1 MTYAE
6 SVEYLLALLSD
17 ARGPRLGLERIRSL
31 LGRLGQPQRSF
42 RAVHV
47 AGTNGKGSTAAMIEA
62 GLRAAG
68 HSTGLYTS
76 PHLARFNE
84 RVRINGRDIHD
95 EGFAAAVEEVR
106 QANEWLVAREG
117 RHGHASFFESV
128 TATAFC
134 ALRRE
139 SIDWGVVEVGLG
151 GRLDAT
157 NVLQPQLCVVTP
169 IDFDH
174 EEFLGKA
181 RASIATEKAGILKP
195 GAKVVL
201 APQHSDAELA
211 LTSRAEEVGA
221 PMVRVGRDWRAENI
235 TEVDGYYRFEA
246 TKMPSSNS
254 PRTRVVVELSLAGE
268 HQVVNALTA
277 AAALDALGVEAA
289 AISRGIKQ
297 TRWPGRI
304 EQLSG
309 EPPILLDSAHNA
321 GGARALAKFLQRHKS
336 GRPIHL
342 IYGASRD
349 KPVDEVAGILFPLA
363 RRVTLTRAQVKRS
376 LRPQTLL
383 SIADHHHDRI
393 DLTPTLEAALAKAQA
408 NASADG
414 LIVVT
419 GSVFLVGEARELL
432 RVAIKKGQ
440 TGRKEMSLIA

>member
-17 ARGPRLGLERIRSL
+17 ARGPRLGLERIRRL
-31 LGRLGQPQRSF
+31 LRRLGEPQRSF
-42 RAVHV
+42 QAVHV
-47 AGTNGKGSTAAMIEA
+47 AGTNGKGSTAAMMEA

-84 RVRINGRDIHD
+84 RIRINDRDIRD

-134 ALRRE
+134 AFRRE

-174 EEFLGKA
+174 EGFLGKA
-181 RASIATEKAGILKP
+181 RASIAAEKAGILKP
-195 GAKVVL
+195 GAKVVV
-201 APQHSDAELA
+201 APQRPDVESVLGTRASELGVA
-211 LTSRAEEVGA
+211 
-221 PMVRVGRDWRAENI
+221 MVRVGHDWRAENT
-235 TEVDGYYRFEA
+235 TEADGYYRFKA
-246 TKMPSSNS
+246 RGVSADNS
-254 PRTRVVVELSLAGE
+254 DGKSVEVELPLAGE

-277 AAALDALGVEAA
+277 IAALDALGVEAA

-297 TRWPGRI
+297 TRWPGRLD
-304 EQLSG
+304 QLSG
-309 EPPILLDSAHNA
+309 KPPILLDSAHNA
-321 GGARALAKFLQRHKS
+321 GGARALAKFLRRHKS
-336 GRPIHL
+336 GQPIHL

-383 SIADHHHDRI
+383 RIADHHHDRI
-393 DLTPTLEAALAKAQA
+393 DLTPTLEAALANAQA
-408 NASADG
+408 TTSADG

-432 RVAIKKGQ
+432 RVAIEKGQ

>member
-17 ARGPRLGLERIRSL
+17 ARGPRLGLERIRRL
-31 LGRLGQPQRSF
+31 LRRLGQPQRSF

-47 AGTNGKGSTAAMIEA
+47 AGTNGKGSTAAMMEA

-84 RVRINGRDIHD
+84 RIRINGQDIRD

-134 ALRRE
+134 AFRRE

-157 NVLQPQLCVVTP
+157 NVLQPKLCVVTP

-174 EEFLGKA
+174 EGFLGKA
-181 RASIATEKAGILKP
+181 RPSIAAEKAGILKP
-195 GAKVVL
+195 RAKVVV
-201 APQHSDAELA
+201 APQHPDVESVLGTRASELGVA
-211 LTSRAEEVGA
+211 
-221 PMVRVGRDWRAENI
+221 MVRVGHDWRAENT
-235 TEVDGYYRFEA
+235 TEADGYYRFKA
-246 TKMPSSNS
+246 RGVSAGNS
-254 PRTRVVVELSLAGE
+254 DGKSVEVELPLAGE

-277 AAALDALGVEAA
+277 VAALDALGVEAA

-297 TRWPGRI
+297 TRWPGRL

-309 EPPILLDSAHNA
+309 KPPVLLDSAHNA
-321 GGARALAKFLQRHKS
+321 SGAQALAKFLLRHKS

-432 RVAIKKGQ
+432 RVAIEKGQ
-440 TGRKEMSLIA
+440 TRREETSLIA

>member
-1 MTYAE
+1 MSYAD
-6 SVEYLLALLSD
+6 SVEYLLALLHA
-17 ARGPRLGLERIRSL
+17 ARGPRLGLERIRCL
-31 LGRLGQPQRSF
+31 LAELGEPQRSF

-62 GLRAAG
+62 GLRSAG

-76 PHLARFNE
+76 PHLTRFNE
-84 RVRINGRDIHD
+84 RIRISTRDIPD
-95 EGFAAAVEEVR
+95 AGFAAAVEEVR
-106 QANEWLVAREG
+106 RANEWLAAREG
-117 RHGHASFFESV
+117 PHGHASLFESV

-134 ALRRE
+134 AFRRQ
-139 SIDWGVVEVGLG
+139 SISWGVVEVGLG

-157 NVLQPQLCVVTP
+157 NVLQPELCVVTP

-174 EEFLGKA
+174 EGFLGKA

-195 GAKVVL
+195 GATVVV
-201 APQHSDAELA
+201 APQHPDAERTLE
-211 LTSRAEEVGA
+211 SRTKEVGA
-221 PMVRVGRDWRAENI
+221 PMVRVGHDWRAENI
-235 TEVDGYYRFEA
+235 SDVDGYYRFEA
-246 TKMPSSNS
+246 VKRSSPTS
-254 PRTRVVVELSLAGE
+254 SDARVVVEPPLAGE

-277 AAALDALGVEAA
+277 VAALDALGVEAT

-297 TRWPGRI
+297 TRWPGRL
-304 EQLSG
+304 EQLTS

-321 GGARALAKFLQRHKS
+321 AGARALAKFLRKHKS

-376 LRPQTLL
+376 LKPQTLL

-393 DLTPTLEAALAKAQA
+393 DLAPTLEAALAKAQA
-408 NASADG
+408 NAGADE

-419 GSVFLVGEARELL
+419 GSVFLVGEARDLL
-432 RVAIKKGQ
+432 GAAGEEGQ
-440 TGRKEMSLIA
+440 TGREEMSLIA